1 MTNSTLIEKLS
12 NIQVAYTDPILAS
25 AAKRL
30 HAGEDAE
37 KVVVETLEQLATDR
51 DRLLKELIALQVKI
65 AVPGRVEIVLG
76 KDGAPPSKEIDALVQ
91 ASKQGKPLTEVFG
104 FEKPENPETK
114 G

>member
-37 KVVVETLEQLATDR
+37 TVVVETLEHLATDR
-51 DRLLKELIALQVKI
+51 DRLLKELIALQAKMV
-65 AVPGRVEIVLG
+65 VPGRVEIVLG
-76 KDGAPPSKEIDALVQ
+76 TDGAPSSKEIDALVQ
-91 ASKQGKPLTEVFG
+91 ASTQGKPLTEVFG
-104 FEKPENPETK
+104 FEKPETK